1 MHIVTR
7 IALMIGLVWLGILVH
22 PCGSQ
27 ADAVDREPARLLAH
41 AREVMGVAS
50 GQPASTRVI
59 HYRASAAREQNF
71 QSDRTYP
78 PFFAAMAEQEIWF
91 DPNSG
96 VMRTQGTTVFP
107 GSGPSPSPTSIDDGV
122 HAVVLVAK
130 AGQSGQESRP
140 IARSQATARNL
151 NPQAVIVDW
160 SAAKDVHVVGMD
172 TYRDYPRI
180 VLARGAGASEQRLFL
195 DPKTGFPVKLEFI
208 EPHYLWGQRHIE
220 YLWSNWLVKSGI
232 AMPGSS
238 FRLADGAI
246 EISQTMGELTLVAA
260 DAAPSLAAPA
270 VPATE
275 PSDLPLFLQPIAPK
289 PVQVGQDTWLL
300 TNPGYSEAVTRVG
313 DAIYVCDATQS
324 EQRARQD
331 AEAIAKLFPG
341 TDTRK
346 STITVIVTDLAWP
359 HVAGVRYW
367 VSQGATII
375 APRAARAFLEQVVA
389 RTWTS
394 APDTLERQ
402 RSSGAHPTPMK
413 FVAADEWRGD
423 GVRLVPIDGI
433 GSEVALMVYVAGDRF
448 LWASD
453 YIQTLDEPS
462 LYATEVLH
470 AAEHAGLEPQR
481 TAAEHLP
488 LSDWSKVRLA
498 QAPTARVLP

>member
-1 MHIVTR
+1 
-7 IALMIGLVWLGILVH
+7 MIGLVWLGILGY
-22 PCGSQ
+22 PRGSQ
-27 ADAVDREPARLLAH
+27 ADAVDRDPARLLAH
-41 AREVMGVAS
+41 AREVMGVGS
-50 GQPASTRVI
+50 GQQATSRVI
-59 HYRASAAREQNF
+59 HYRASSAREQAF

-78 PFFAAMAEQEIWF
+78 PFFSAMADQEIWF

-107 GSGPSPSPTSIDDGV
+107 GSGPSPSPTLIDDGTHV
-122 HAVVLVAK
+122 
-130 AGQSGQESRP
+130 P
-140 IARSQATARNL
+140 ATRNL
-151 NPQAVIVDW
+151 NPLAVIVDW
-160 SAAKDVHVVGMD
+160 SAAKDVHVVGVD

-195 DPKTGFPVKLEFI
+195 DPKTGFPVKLEFT
-208 EPHYLWGQRHIE
+208 ESHYLWGQRHIE
-220 YLWSNWLVKSGI
+220 YVWSNWLVKSGI
-232 AMPGSS
+232 VMPGSS

-260 DAAPSLAAPA
+260 DTAPSLAAPPP
-270 VPATE
+270 PATE
-275 PSDLPLFLQPIAPK
+275 PAKLPLFLQPIAPK
-289 PVQVGQDTWLL
+289 PVQVGPDTWLL

-313 DAIYVCDATQS
+313 DAIYVCDATQG
-324 EQRARQD
+324 EERARQD
-331 AEAIAKLFPG
+331 AEAIAKLFPSTG
-341 TDTRK
+341 K
-346 STITVIVTDLAWP
+346 STINVIVTDLAWP

-389 RTWTS
+389 RTWTL

-402 RSSGAHPTPMK
+402 RSNGAHPTPMK

-433 GSEVALMVYVAGDRF
+433 GSEVALMVYIAADRF

-462 LYATEVLH
+462 LYAKEVLH
-470 AAEHAGLEPQR
+470 AAEQAGLDPQR

-498 QAPTARVLP
+498 QTATATARD